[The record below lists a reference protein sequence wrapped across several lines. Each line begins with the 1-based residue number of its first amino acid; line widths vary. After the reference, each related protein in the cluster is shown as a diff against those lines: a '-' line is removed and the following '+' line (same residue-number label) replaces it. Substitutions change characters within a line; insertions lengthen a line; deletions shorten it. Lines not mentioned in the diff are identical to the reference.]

1 MAEQKPNT
9 IEFDEGRVRAS
20 GWIATAWCDFAF
32 EAEKDPEPRS
42 SNTNRPLYRVF
53 GRSPK
58 GTPIEI
64 GAIWERKS
72 RETGNV
78 YLSLHIRDTGVEGRE
93 YNGNIGRLP
102 GANTSSDDPVLA
114 IIESRPLAA

>member
-1 MAEQKPNT
+1 MADQKPNT
-9 IEFDEGRVRAS
+9 IEFDEKREHAI
-20 GWIATAWCDFAF
+20 GWIATAWCDFQF
-32 EAEKDPEPRS
+32 EAEMDREAR
-42 SNTNRPLYRVF
+42 NTNRPLYRVL

-72 RETGNV
+72 RETGNL
-78 YLSLHIRDTGVEGRE
+78 YLSIQIRDTGVEGRE
-93 YNGNIGRLP
+93 FNGNIGRLP
-102 GANTSSDDPVLA
+102 GSHTSNDDQILA